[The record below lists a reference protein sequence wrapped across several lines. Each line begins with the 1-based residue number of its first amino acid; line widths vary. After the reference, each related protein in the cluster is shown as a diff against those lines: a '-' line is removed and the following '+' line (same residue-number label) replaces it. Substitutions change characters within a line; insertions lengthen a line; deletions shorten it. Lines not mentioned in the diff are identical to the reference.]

1 MLFLAG
7 ECGRGGGVWWAWR
20 WCWRQWLGVVAGAAV
35 TAATVVH
42 GAVALWGGGGWMLAE
57 FGCRRLCGTG
67 RFPAWGHADGGGGG
81 SGCCLAGVDPLSPA
95 CRRGGGSRWW
105 RWRRRV
111 LFVGGAVGRQVRGSG
126 GVAGGMLRGGFVG
139 RVICVG
145 GMFCVGSAGRC
156 TGVGTVFFFTVQ
168 GGGHRRTAKDIRRA
182 RHRPMSGG
190 SESWWRG
197 RGAQRGD
204 AHCKQTA
211 PSVTPPLTRGQELV
225 CPGLSGSPASCC
237 KLQADGWVAHYFSFS
252 PPLCR
257 PSSPPPHLTHTRGAP
272 CPHPRT
278 PTTVEG
284 RWGLSAPESAPLPPP
299 QPPDAPSLP
308 TIETRCDSWQIDD
321 SSTK

>member
-20 WCWRQWLGVVAGAAV
+20 WCWRLWLGVVAGAAV

-42 GAVALWGGGGWMLAE
+42 GAVALWGGGGWKLAE
-57 FGCRRLCGTG
+57 FGWRRLCGTG

-145 GMFCVGSAGRC
+145 GMLCVGSGGGRC
-156 TGVGTVFFFTVQ
+156 TGVGAVFFYC
-168 GGGHRRTAKDIRRA
+168 
-182 RHRPMSGG
+182 SGG
-190 SESWWRG
+190 RSSTHCQRYQTGQASPNVWWFWKWVASVWGAAWG
-197 RGAQRGD
+197 R
-204 AHCKQTA
+204 T
-211 PSVTPPLTRGQELV
+211 
-225 CPGLSGSPASCC
+225 
-237 KLQADGWVAHYFSFS
+237 LQADC
-252 PPLCR
+252 PLCHTPAHKR
-257 PSSPPPHLTHTRGAP
+257 TGACLSWSLLLPGLLLQAPGRRLGCPLLFFFPS
-272 CPHPRT
+272 
-278 PTTVEG
+278 
-284 RWGLSAPESAPLPPP
+284 PLPPIITP
-299 QPPDAPSLP
+299 PSSHPHAWGTLSSPSHSHHRRRPSPRPFPPPPPDAPSLP
-308 TIETRCDSWQIDD
+308 TIETRCDGWQIDD
-321 SSTK
+321 GSTK